1 MALLVSDPL
10 YSIASRLQLSHTRKH
25 KQALTELSLQLRH
38 SQAALTQQ
46 GSKFPERHAAAGC

>member
-25 KQALTELSLQLRH
+25 KQALTELSLQLQH
-38 SQAALTQQ
+38 S
-46 GSKFPERHAAAGC
+46 